1 MAMPIFNRSRF
12 LRILSLTDSPNDSEA
27 LSAVRR
33 ANALLHAAGLSWDKL
48 IVVPPPPDAEPKP
61 AEESEDPLWA
71 DAWMFFPGNWP
82 SDPMMPL
89 GKRNAEAHA
98 RLRSIASWLRS
109 VASWLRLTFF
119 RAWTAAVTFVVGC
132 VDGSRLRKVVGTVGD
147 DCARTL
153 KGARLRL
160 MERVVRL
167 ERWARSKR
175 RTGG

>member
-1 MAMPIFNRSRF
+1 MPILNRSRF
-12 LRILSLTDSPNDSEA
+12 LRILSLTDSPNDAEA

-33 ANALLHAAGLSWDKL
+33 ANALLHAAGLSWEKL
-48 IVVPPPPDAEPKP
+48 IVVPPPDAEPKP
-61 AEESEDPLWA
+61 AKESEDPLWA

-89 GKRNAEAHA
+89 GKRNAKERARA
-98 RLRSIASWLRS
+98 RLRSIASRLRS
-109 VASWLRLTFF
+109 VASWLRPAFF
-119 RAWTAAVTFVVGC
+119 RARTASVAFVVGC
-132 VDGSRLRKVVGTVGD
+132 VDASRLRKVVGTVAD